1 MLKSFKLFFFFFFL
15 LLNSNAQSNEK
26 KIVYLNLENIFQNS
40 KPGKLILEDLSNKQ
54 KINIEKFKKKEIELR
69 NAEQDIIKKKNIL
82 SKEEFDV
89 KARALNEQMKEY
101 NIIPFSPILTL
112 WAIWIWLSK
121 KVFFPII
128 VFDIDPLSMVDPEP
142 ISQLSSIFTKP
153 MWGYLIFLLLFG
165 KKPKPCL
172 PIIQLSKIF
181 TLLPTMV
188 FLIIELEPIEQLLPI
203 DTFFSII
210 VLCPIEQLDPNTT
223 FFPTKTFFP
232 NLILFL

>member
-1 MLKSFKLFFFFFFL
+1 MLKSFKLYFFCFFL

-101 NIIPFSPILTL
+101 NIMREKTFSEFDENKKKKLNQFLKDITPLIENFVKENSISIVLNQKNL
-112 WAIWIWLSK
+112 FIASK
-121 KVFFPII
+121 K
-128 VFDIDPLSMVDPEP
+128 FDITD
-142 ISQLSSIFTKP
+142 Q
-153 MWGYLIFLLLFG
+153 
-165 KKPKPCL
+165 
-172 PIIQLSKIF
+172 IIQ
-181 TLLPTMV
+181 
-188 FLIIELEPIEQLLPI
+188 
-203 DTFFSII
+203 I
-210 VLCPIEQLDPNTT
+210 VNENI
-223 FFPTKTFFP
+223 K
-232 NLILFL
+232 